1 MARGRMSISPL
12 AAAYLCERFDSHV
25 HPLLR
30 VGRLAGEPTR
40 DELARA
46 AELGRQDLARRGYLE
61 RDELH
66 PFLDDA
72 WQLLSRPPLAV
83 GVAVHAKRG
92 TSFNAVCVEHGR
104 ATVRA
109 YQADGENNDD
119 LQDIVLSRHEYGG
132 PAGNAVE
139 LIGAPASGG
148 GGTASVPVEVLDGA
162 TARMRRNPTG
172 SLLSALTGAGVK
184 SADARVLASVLTAE
198 RELDGVFTARSH
210 DRRVGRTHR
219 PPFSVSFFTGA
230 DGCYLTQKREGGDG
244 RQWFTVAPA
253 DRRKLTAKI
262 EEMARLV
269 ALPAAR

>member
-1 MARGRMSISPL
+1 MSRGRMSISPL
-12 AAAYLCERFDSHV
+12 AAAYLCERFDSHI

-30 VGRLAGEPTR
+30 VGRLAGEPTE
-40 DELARA
+40 DERTRA
-46 AELGRQDLARRGYLE
+46 SRAGSQDLARLGYLE
-61 RDELH
+61 RDDLH

-72 WQLLSRPPLAV
+72 WQLLTKPPLAV

-92 TSFNAVCVEHGR
+92 TSFNAVCVEQGR
-104 ATVRA
+104 ATVQA

-119 LQDIVLSRHEYGG
+119 LQDIVLSRQEYGG

-139 LIGAPASGG
+139 LIGDLTPGR
-148 GGTASVPVEVLDGA
+148 GGTASVPTEVLDNA
-162 TARMRRNPTG
+162 TKRRRNNPNGT
-172 SLLSALTGAGVK
+172 LLSALTGAGVK
-184 SADARVLASVLTAE
+184 SADARVLATVLTAE

-210 DRRVGRTHR
+210 DRRVGRTRR
-219 PPFSVSFFTGA
+219 PPYSVSFFTGA

-262 EEMARLV
+262 DEMLRTV
-269 ALPAAR
+269 ALPAVR

>member
-1 MARGRMSISPL
+1 MSRGRMSISPL

-46 AELGRQDLARRGYLE
+46 AELGRQDLIDRGYLD
-61 RDELH
+61 RDDLH
-66 PFLDDA
+66 PFLEDA

-83 GVAVHAKRG
+83 GVAVHAKGG

-104 ATVRA
+104 ATVQA
-109 YQADGENNDD
+109 YQADGATNDD
-119 LQDIVLSRHEYGG
+119 LRDIVLSRQEYGG

-139 LIGAPASGG
+139 LIGSLTPGR
-148 GGTASVPVEVLDGA
+148 GGTASVPTDVLDNA
-162 TARMRRNPTG
+162 TRRRRKNPGGT
-172 SLLSALTGAGVK
+172 LLSALTGAGVG
-184 SADARVLASVLTAE
+184 SADARVLATVLTAE
-198 RELDGVFTARSH
+198 RERDGVFTARGH

-219 PPFSVSFFTGA
+219 PPYSVSFLNGP

-262 EEMARLV
+262 EEMVRAV
-269 ALPAAR
+269 AAAASR